1 MKSQNGI
8 APRLAMILHN
18 AVVDFMGEFGLES
31 WQGMAG
37 SYSSARNKRRKKR
50 FYKRKGFWSVFL
62 LLCVVAVFTGW
73 KVFEKESRPYRERSL
88 IYDLE
93 RINDVEVPSMI
104 LDREG
109 KEIGRIFV
117 ENRSMISYDQIPN
130 NFINALKAGEDSRFD
145 THDGVDYIGIMRAA
159 LKIISQEGKIT
170 QGASTITQQ
179 LARDAYSL
187 KAEAKRR
194 GESGFQRKMVEMFLA
209 QRIERRYNKKEILGF
224 FVNRSFLGSGYYG
237 LRSAS
242 LGYFGKEP
250 SQLSIPECAS
260 IVTIL
265 RNPLELSPLNNLVAN
280 KRGRDHVLWRMKEEG
295 MISANDLER
304 YLAQPVELNPRPLQR
319 GTSHVYEL
327 IAAEARDLIGE
338 DAFAKGGFVIR
349 TTIVK
354 EAQDAAMN
362 ALQSSLSAVESRPDY
377 PHQKYADFK
386 KSQQPPAYLQGAVL
400 MMDHETGEVLAY
412 VGGRDY
418 AHSQYNFIEEGRKP
432 MGTALFPF
440 LMASGFSHGLTPAT
454 MVEDEPM
461 DNRMIMVGGR
471 EGILGEW
478 GSEIPNPRYQGLIPA
493 RRALQQSKVAAMVRF
508 GQQVGLDH
516 VGEDLKRF
524 GFVIPDGEK
533 LPRLLVGW
541 ESASLPQAVSA
552 IAAFARGGKTG
563 ANSAIYVEKI
573 EDGSGHVVMQ
583 RVPQEPQ
590 RLVATDAATAY
601 QIHDMLRGSLRDGN
615 LSRSMIDVNSSF
627 QGAVKTGST
636 HDFSGCW
643 TLGYSNR
650 VACGV
655 WCGFLQGSPP
665 AMYEGAFGKDIALP
679 VWKAAMNALPVQYL
693 QGEIQRP
700 PSLVEVDV
708 CHLSGQRASQ
718 YCYETVSD
726 PDTGLPKLK
735 DARIKEFFRVGTE
748 SIPTCPMHASGSS
761 NHTSTA
767 QSKSNDM
774 AVLDAMP
781 VRAKQP
787 LLIGSDP
794 YQSEIPKGGQ
804 SEDNEAEEGAFFRS
818 FQQGFDSLD
827 LGDEQAK
834 LPLNPPGKLEIEI
847 E

>member
-1 MKSQNGI
+1 
-8 APRLAMILHN
+8 MIFRN
-18 AVVDFMGEFGLES
+18 AVVDFIGGFGLGS
-31 WQGMAG
+31 GQDMAG

-50 FYKRKGFWSVFL
+50 FYKRKGFWAAFL
-62 LLCVVAVFTGW
+62 LFSVIVVFAGW
-73 KVFEKESRPYRERSL
+73 KVFQRQSQPYRDRSL

-104 LDREG
+104 LDRDG

-145 THDGVDYIGIMRAA
+145 THDGVDYIGVMRAA

-194 GESGFQRKMVEMFLA
+194 NESGFQRKMVEMFLA
-209 QRIERRYNKKEILGF
+209 QRIEKRYSKKEILGF

-250 SQLSIPECAS
+250 SDLTIPECAS

-265 RNPLELSPLNNLVAN
+265 RNPLELSPLNNLAAN
-280 KRGRDHVLWRMKEEG
+280 KRGRDHVLWRMREEG
-295 MISANDLER
+295 MIGSADLAR
-304 YLAQPVELNPRPLQR
+304 FLAEPVTLNPRPLQR

-327 IAAEARDLIGE
+327 IAAEARELIGE
-338 DAFAKGGFVIR
+338 DAFAKGGFIIR

-354 EAQDAAMN
+354 EAQDAAMS
-362 ALQSSLSAVESRPDY
+362 ALQASLKAVESTPNY
-377 PHQKYADFK
+377 AHQKHADFK
-386 KSQQPPAYLQGAVL
+386 KSQQPPTYVQGAVL

-418 AHSQYNFIEEGRKP
+418 SHSQYNFIEEGRKP

-440 LMASGFSHGLTPAT
+440 LVASGFANGLTPAT

-461 DNRMIMVGGR
+461 DNRLIMVGGR

-478 GSEIPNPRYQGLIPA
+478 GAEISNPRYQGLIPV
-493 RRALQQSKVAAMVRF
+493 RRALDQSKVAAMVRF
-508 GQQVGLDH
+508 GNLVGLDRAA
-516 VGEDLKRF
+516 ECLKRF
-524 GFVIPDGEK
+524 GFVVPDSEK

-552 IAAFARGGKTG
+552 VAAFARSGQTG
-563 ANSAIYVEKI
+563 PQSAIYVEKI
-573 EDGSGHVVMQ
+573 EDHAGHVVMQ
-583 RVPQEPQ
+583 RTPKEPM
-590 RLVATDAATAY
+590 RTIAVDAATAY
-601 QIHDMLRGSLRDGN
+601 QVHDVLRGAMRDGN
-615 LSRSMIDVNSSF
+615 LSNSMSGMNPAF
-627 QGAVKTGST
+627 QGGVKTGTT

-643 TLGYSNR
+643 TLGYSSR

-665 AMYEGAFGKDIALP
+665 SIYEGAFGKDIALP
-679 VWKAAMNALPVQYL
+679 VWKAAMNALPVRYL
-693 QGEIQRP
+693 QGEIRRP
-700 PSLVEVDV
+700 ASIVEVDV
-708 CHLSGQRASQ
+708 CRLSGQRASQ
-718 YCYETVSD
+718 YCYETVND
-726 PDTGLPKLK
+726 PATGLPKLK
-735 DARIKEFFRVGTE
+735 DARMKEFFRAGTE
-748 SIPTCPMHASGSS
+748 SIPTCPIHASGAS
-761 NHTSTA
+761 NQSASTPTKA
-767 QSKSNDM
+767 NDV
-774 AVLDAMP
+774 AALDAIP
-781 VRAKQP
+781 VRSKEP
-787 LLIGSDP
+787 LLIGVDP

-804 SEDNEAEEGAFFRS
+804 TEDDEAEEGAFFHS
-818 FQQGFDSLD
+818 IHQGLDSLD
-827 LGDEQAK
+827 LGDEQAQ